1 MIEDDDTKPTMAE
14 RYGRA
19 ATSSHLRLKETRC
32 DVDYLIAAGW
42 LQDGLGSMLYRL
54 RSEFDQVRGQLRA
67 AETSRPEWKALALA
81 AEQVIKGYG
90 SPVPASVLDEPARI
104 RKEAR
109 DAALVERAMVLVKLK
124 TLAPAREALGAF
136 AVILATKIMFMQ
148 DDAAVGVLVCRTLDA
163 WLDPICAACD
173 GRGFNGGS
181 HRGEL
186 TTRCR
191 ECRGTGKRR
200 SGVGMDSEERRF
212 VTALLAEIDQHQ
224 AFIDLQMQRFLA
236 SQQPAGAPSEASA
249 EDAAATLKQRLV
261 ELRSAQAEM
270 D

>member
-1 MIEDDDTKPTMAE
+1 MSDIDEDKPTMAE

-19 ATSSHLRLKETRC
+19 ATSSHLRLKDTRC

-54 RSEFDQVRGQLRA
+54 RSEFDAVRGQLRA
-67 AETSRPEWKALALA
+67 AETGRPEWKALATA

-90 SPVPASVLDEPARI
+90 SPVPASVLSEPARI

-124 TLAPAREALGAF
+124 TLPLAREALGTF
-136 AVILATKIMFMQ
+136 AVILATKIMFMR
-148 DDAAVGVLVCRTLDA
+148 DDAAVAVLVGRTLDA

-191 ECRGTGKRR
+191 ECRGTGRR
-200 SGVGMDSEERRF
+200 RDGVGMDSEERRF
-212 VTALLAEIDQHQ
+212 VAALLTEVDQHQ
-224 AFIDLQMQRFLA
+224 AFIDQQMHRFLA
-236 SQQPAGAPSEASA
+236 SQQDAGAQGQPADQQSA
-249 EDAAATLKQRLV
+249 EDLKRRLV
-261 ELRSAQAEM
+261 ELRSVQAET